1 MTQQIQNALPALHV
15 QDLDETYS
23 LITGDKSVLKSIHEF
38 LKVEEPG
45 AYFDKMVQR
54 GFKSPWRYF
63 SKITQDGLVVYTG
76 HLAMLEKF
84 GVQAKNFKTDKYN
97 IKDIQKYFNDIKQ
110 TLPFTPYDYQVKMFA
125 ESILNQR
132 QICLACTSSGK
143 SVTIAMILDFYRTHG
158 LKGLLVVPN
167 INLLTQ
173 FRADIESYN
182 LKELLEDTE
191 ILGAGNVPTFEKS
204 VLITTWQSMVKH
216 TDKLD
221 KYQYVLEDEVHRE
234 SSEVAGDIARCA
246 KNMKIRLGFT
256 GTLPEDP
263 VAKMTL
269 LGIFGTPKRYI
280 SAREL
285 IDRGLGTPIK
295 INSIFFEYSKEF
307 KNLIR
312 STKVYSKQLQMIK
325 EYPPRNNFITDLAIR
340 LQAKN
345 ENTLILFQHTQHG
358 KDLFLGIMQKL
369 YPDVQVEPKDI
380 TGKKSFEFQTKYH
393 VYFLNGEDDAKTR
406 EDTRKILETDNKAIL
421 VANYALMST
430 GVNIKQLFN
439 LIMASPLKAYT
450 TITQAIGRGMRLHIN
465 KNVFRVF
472 DLIDDIGFR
481 HHTGL
486 FVRSYN
492 HRKTSSYIP
501 EDYELIEMDFKL

>member
-1 MTQQIQNALPALHV
+1 MTPALEV
-15 QDLDETYS
+15 SDIDETYS
-23 LITGDKSVLKSIHEF
+23 LIKGDKKVLKQIHDY
-38 LKVEEPG
+38 LKVQEPN
-45 AYFDKMVQR
+45 AYFDVMVQR
-54 GFKSPWRYF
+54 GFKSPYHFF
-63 SKITQDGLVVYTG
+63 STITTDGLVVYTG
-76 HLAMLEKF
+76 HLGMLEKF
-84 GVQAKNFKTDKYN
+84 GIQAKNFKTSKYN
-97 IKDIQKYFNDIKQ
+97 IKDIQKYFEEIK
-110 TLPFTPYDYQVKMFA
+110 TKLPFTPYDYQVKMFA

-143 SVTIAMILDFYRTHG
+143 SVTIAMILDFYKTHG

-173 FRADIESYN
+173 FKSDIESYN
-182 LKELLEDTE
+182 LIDLSNDLE

-204 VLITTWQSMVKH
+204 VLITTWQSMVRH

-246 KNMKIRLGFT
+246 KNMRIRIGFT
-256 GTLPEDP
+256 GTIPEDP

-269 LGIFGTPKRYI
+269 LGIFGAPKRYI

-295 INSIFFEYSKEF
+295 INSIFFEYNNDF
-307 KNLIR
+307 KNKIR
-312 STKVYSKQLQMIK
+312 NTKVYSKQLQMIK
-325 EYPPRNNFITDLAIR
+325 EFAPRNNFITDLAIK

-345 ENTLILFQHTQHG
+345 ENTLVLFQHTQHG
-358 KDLFLGIMQKL
+358 KDLFLQIMQKL
-369 YPDVQVEPKDI
+369 YPNVKVENKDI
-380 TGKKSFEFQTKYH
+380 TGKKSFDFQAKYH

-406 EDTRKILETDNKAIL
+406 EDTRKILETDDKAIL

-439 LIMASPLKAYT
+439 LIFASPLKAFT
-450 TITQAIGRGMRLHIN
+450 TISQSIGRGMRLHIN
-465 KNVFRVF
+465 KKIFRVF
-472 DLIDDIGFR
+472 DLVDDIGFK

-492 HRKTSSYIP
+492 HRKKTSYIP
-501 EDYELIEMDFKL
+501 EDYDLMETDFNL

>member
-1 MTQQIQNALPALHV
+1 MSLEVI
-15 QDLDETYS
+15 DLDETYS
-23 LITGDKSVLKSIHEF
+23 LIKGEKSTLKQIHDY
-38 LKVEEPG
+38 LKVQIPN
-45 AYFDKMVQR
+45 AYFDVMVQR
-54 GFKSPWRYF
+54 GFKSPYHFF
-63 SKITQDGLVVYTG
+63 SKVTTDGLVVYTG
-76 HLAMLEKF
+76 HLEMLEKF
-84 GVQAKNFKTDKYN
+84 GVHAKNFKSDKYN
-97 IKDIQKYFNDIKQ
+97 ITDIQKYFKDVK
-110 TLPFTPYDYQVKMFA
+110 TKLPFTPYDYQVKMFA
-125 ESILNQR
+125 ESIINQR

-143 SVTIAMILDFYRTHG
+143 SVTIAMILDFYRTQG

-173 FRADIESYN
+173 FKSDIESYN
-182 LKELLEDTE
+182 LKELSDNLE

-204 VLITTWQSMVKH
+204 VLITTWQSMVRH

-246 KNMKIRLGFT
+246 KNMRIRIGFT
-256 GTLPEDP
+256 GTMPEDQ

-295 INSIFFEYSKEF
+295 INSIFFEYDKDF
-307 KNLIR
+307 KNKIR

-325 EYPPRNNFITDLAIR
+325 EHPARNNFITDLAIK

-345 ENTLILFQHTQHG
+345 ENTLVLFQHTQHG
-358 KDLFLGIMQKL
+358 KELFLQIMQKL
-369 YPDVQVEPKDI
+369 YPDVKVENKDI
-380 TGKKSFEFQTKYH
+380 TGKTSFEFQAKYH

-406 EDTRKILETDNKAIL
+406 ENTRKILETDDKAIL

-439 LIMASPLKAYT
+439 LIFASPLKAYT
-450 TITQAIGRGMRLHIN
+450 SITQSIGRGMRLHKN
-465 KNVFRVF
+465 KKEFKVF

-492 HRKTSSYIP
+492 HRKATSYVP
-501 EDYELIEMDFKL
+501 EDYDLKEVDFVL